1 MIGRLRGQIAET
13 GEDWV
18 LIDVGGVGYEVF
30 CSSRTLARLPAPG
43 EAATLAI
50 ETHVRED
57 QIKLFGFAD
66 LLEREWFRLLQSV
79 QGVGAKVALA
89 IMSILTTDEL
99 SRAIT
104 FQDKAAV
111 GRASGVGPKLAQRI
125 VTELKDKVPTG
136 GFIQAAG
143 SEVGAQVPSPAND
156 AGAQMD
162 AVSALVNLGYAQT
175 QAVGAVQEAVGLLGE
190 KASLDEVIREG
201 LKSLAQ

>member
-43 EAATLAI
+43 EAATL
-50 ETHVRED
+50 
-57 QIKLFGFAD
+57 AD